1 MNKFE
6 NFSFVRYLN
15 EYETIIKFIINLKK
29 LSHKVKLAVWIF
41 SKTFNTT
48 TFTRVVLNLCVSYIN
63 E

>member
-29 LSHKVKLAVWIF
+29 LSHKVKLAV
-41 SKTFNTT
+41 
-48 TFTRVVLNLCVSYIN
+48 
-63 E
+63 